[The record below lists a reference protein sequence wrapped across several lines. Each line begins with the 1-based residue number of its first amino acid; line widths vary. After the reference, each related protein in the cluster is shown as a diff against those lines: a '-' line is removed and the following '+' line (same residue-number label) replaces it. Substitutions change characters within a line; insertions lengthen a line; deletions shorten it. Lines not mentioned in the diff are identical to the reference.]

1 MRLSWQRSLG
11 TMSGSRRLND
21 WIEAFVE
28 YTDNTEPPESYRR
41 WVAISTMA
49 SALQRKCKLIWGS
62 ETFFPNMY
70 IVLVGPPAARKGTA
84 MRTGKDLLD
93 QIGIAVSADESSRQK
108 LVKSLQEM
116 GVADQD
122 DMGRINFHSSMTLY
136 SSELTVFL
144 GYGARELLAML
155 CKWYDC
161 EPRYVYDTIQRGKEE
176 VPNVWCNLMGATTP
190 GQLQASLPEDAVGS
204 GFTSRVVFVYEQNK
218 GKLVRKPT
226 LKEEMLEPL
235 LYDLGRARNLSGEF
249 IIEKDAED
257 IYYDWYERSESE
269 SIFTDYRMEYY
280 VQRRP
285 THLFKLSMIICAA
298 RGDNKLITKGDLNEA
313 IRVIEGA
320 EKTMAQVFAGVGA
333 NPLAGIQFRIL
344 NIVRELGPTET
355 SVVAE
360 SLQSDASFSQFGEAI
375 QALEQM
381 GHIKID
387 IIKKLIIPN

>member
-1 MRLSWQRSLG
+1 
-11 TMSGSRRLND
+11 MSGSRRLDD
-21 WIEAFVE
+21 WIEAFVK

-49 SALQRKCKLIWGS
+49 SALQRKCKLDWGS

-122 DMGRINFHSSMTLY
+122 DMGRITFHSSMTLY

-144 GYGARELLAML
+144 GYGAKELLAML

-161 EPRYVYDTIQRGKEE
+161 EPRYVYDTLQRGKEE

-204 GFTSRVVFVYEQNK
+204 GFTSRVVFVYEHNK

-226 LKEEMLEPL
+226 LEDQLLEPL
-235 LYDLGRARNLSGEF
+235 LHDLGRVRNLSGDF
-249 IIEKDAED
+249 TVLPDAED
-257 IYYDWYERSESE
+257 IYYDWYEHSEDE
-269 SIFTDYRMEYY
+269 AIFTDYRMEYY

-285 THLFKLSMIICAA
+285 THLFKLSMIISAA
-298 RGDNKLITKGDLNEA
+298 RGDDKIITPIDLKEA
-313 IRVIEGA
+313 IKVLEGA
-320 EKTMAQVFAGVGA
+320 EKNMAQVFAGGGA

-344 NIVRELGPTET
+344 NIVRDLGPTET
-355 SVVAE
+355 AVVAE
-360 SLQSDASFSQFGEAI
+360 ALQSDASFSQFGEAI
-375 QALEQM
+375 QSLEQM

-387 IIKKLIIPN
+387 IIKKLIIPVT

>member
-1 MRLSWQRSLG
+1 
-11 TMSGSRRLND
+11 MSGSRRLDD
-21 WIEAFVE
+21 WIEAFVK

-49 SALQRKCKLIWGS
+49 SALQRKCKLDWGS

-122 DMGRINFHSSMTLY
+122 DLGRITFHSSMTLY

-144 GYGARELLAML
+144 GYGAKELLAML

-161 EPRYVYDTIQRGKEE
+161 EPRYVYDTLQRGKEE

-204 GFTSRVVFVYEQNK
+204 GFTSRVVFVYEHNK

-226 LKEEMLEPL
+226 LEDQLLEPL
-235 LYDLGRARNLSGEF
+235 LHDLGRVRNLSGDF
-249 IIEKDAED
+249 TVLPDAED
-257 IYYDWYERSESE
+257 VYYDWYEHSEDE
-269 SIFTDYRMEYY
+269 TIFTDYRMEYY

-285 THLFKLSMIICAA
+285 THLFKLSMIISAA
-298 RGDNKLITKGDLNEA
+298 RGDDKIITPIDLKEA
-313 IRVIEGA
+313 IKVLEGA
-320 EKTMAQVFAGVGA
+320 EKNMSQVFAGVGA

-344 NIVRELGPTET
+344 NIVRDLGPTET
-355 SVVAE
+355 AVVAE
-360 SLQSDASFSQFGEAI
+360 ALQSDASFSQFGEAI
-375 QALEQM
+375 QSLEQM

-387 IIKKLIIPN
+387 IIKKLIIPVT

>member
-1 MRLSWQRSLG
+1 
-11 TMSGSRRLND
+11 MSGSRRLDD
-21 WIEAFVE
+21 WIEAFVK

-49 SALQRKCKLIWGS
+49 SALQRKCKLDWGS

-122 DMGRINFHSSMTLY
+122 DMGRITFHSSMTLY

-144 GYGARELLAML
+144 GYGAKELLAML

-161 EPRYVYDTIQRGKEE
+161 EPRYVYDTLQRGKEE

-204 GFTSRVVFVYEQNK
+204 GFTSRVVFVYEHNK

-226 LKEEMLEPL
+226 LEDQLLEPL
-235 LYDLGRARNLSGEF
+235 LHDLGRVRNLSGDF
-249 IIEKDAED
+249 TVLPDAED
-257 IYYDWYERSESE
+257 IYYDWYEHSEDE
-269 SIFTDYRMEYY
+269 AIFTDYRMEYY
-280 VQRRP
+280 VQRRQ
-285 THLFKLSMIICAA
+285 THLFKLSMIISAD
-298 RGDNKLITKGDLNEA
+298 RGADKIITPIDLKEA
-313 IRVIEGA
+313 IKVLEGA
-320 EKTMAQVFAGVGA
+320 EKNMSQVFAGVGA

-344 NIVRELGPTET
+344 NIVRDLVPTET
-355 SVVAE
+355 AGVAE
-360 SLQSDASFSQFGEAI
+360 ALQSDASFSQFGEAI
-375 QALEQM
+375 QSLEQM

-387 IIKKLIIPN
+387 IIKKLIIPVT

>member
-1 MRLSWQRSLG
+1 
-11 TMSGSRRLND
+11 MSGSRQLKD
-21 WIEAFVE
+21 WIEAFLE

-49 SALQRKCKLIWGS
+49 SVLQRKCKLEWGS

-70 IVLVGPPAARKGTA
+70 IILVGPPAARKGTA

-93 QIGIAVSADESSRQK
+93 QLGIPVSADESSRQK
-108 LVKSLQEM
+108 LVKSLQET

-122 DMGRINFHSSMTLY
+122 DQGRLNFHSSITLY

-190 GQLQASLPEDAVGS
+190 GQLQAALPEDAVGS
-204 GFTSRVVFVYEQNK
+204 GFTSRVVFIYEQNK

-226 LKEEMLEPL
+226 LETGL
-235 LYDLGRARNLSGEF
+235 LKTLLHDLGRARNMSGEF
-249 IIEKDAED
+249 SIENDAEE
-257 IYYDWYERSESE
+257 IYFKWYEESE
-269 SIFTDYRMEYY
+269 KERIFSDYRMEYY
-280 VQRRP
+280 IQRRP
-285 THLFKLSMIICAA
+285 THLFKLSMIISSA
-298 RGDNKLITKGDLNEA
+298 RGDSRVITIEDLSEA
-313 IRVIEGA
+313 IRVLEAA
-320 EKTMAQVFAGVGA
+320 EETMPQVFAGVGA

-344 NIVRELGPTET
+344 NIVRDLGPVET
-355 SVVAE
+355 SVVANA
-360 SLQSDASFSQFGEAI
+360 LQSDASFSQFGEAI
-375 QALEQM
+375 QSLEQM

-387 IIKKLIIPN
+387 IIKKLIIPV

>member
-1 MRLSWQRSLG
+1 
-11 TMSGSRRLND
+11 
-21 WIEAFVE
+21 
-28 YTDNTEPPESYRR
+28 
-41 WVAISTMA
+41 
-49 SALQRKCKLIWGS
+49 
-62 ETFFPNMY
+62 
-70 IVLVGPPAARKGTA
+70 

-122 DMGRINFHSSMTLY
+122 DMGRITFHSSMTLY

-144 GYGARELLAML
+144 GYGAKELLAML

-161 EPRYVYDTIQRGKEE
+161 EPRYVYDTLQRGKEE

-204 GFTSRVVFVYEQNK
+204 GFTSRVVFVYEHNK

-226 LKEEMLEPL
+226 LEEELLEPL
-235 LYDLGRARNLSGEF
+235 LHDLGRVRNLSGDF
-249 IIEKDAED
+249 SVQSSAED
-257 IYYDWYERSESE
+257 IYYDWYESSEEE

-285 THLFKLSMIICAA
+285 THLFKLSMIISAA
-298 RGDNKLITKGDLNEA
+298 RGDDKIITPIDLKEA
-313 IRVIEGA
+313 IKVLEGA
-320 EKTMAQVFAGVGA
+320 EKNMSQVFAGVGA

-344 NIVRELGPTET
+344 NIVRDLGPTET
-355 SVVAE
+355 AVVAE
-360 SLQSDASFSQFGEAI
+360 ALQSDASFSQFGEAI
-375 QALEQM
+375 QSLEQM

-387 IIKKLIIPN
+387 IIKKLIIPVT

>member
-1 MRLSWQRSLG
+1 
-11 TMSGSRRLND
+11 MSGSRQLDD
-21 WIEAFVE
+21 WIEAFVK

-49 SALQRKCKLIWGS
+49 SALQRKCKLDWGS

-122 DMGRINFHSSMTLY
+122 DLGRITFHSSMTLY

-144 GYGARELLAML
+144 GYGAKELLAML

-161 EPRYVYDTIQRGKEE
+161 EPRYVYDTLQRGKEE

-204 GFTSRVVFVYEQNK
+204 GFTSRVVFVYEHNK

-226 LKEEMLEPL
+226 LEDQLLEPL
-235 LYDLGRARNLSGEF
+235 LHDLGRVRNLSGDF
-249 IIEKDAED
+249 TVLPDAED
-257 IYYDWYERSESE
+257 IYYDWYEHSEDE
-269 SIFTDYRMEYY
+269 AIFTDYRMEYY

-285 THLFKLSMIICAA
+285 THLFKLSMIISAA
-298 RGDNKLITKGDLNEA
+298 RGDDKIITPIDLKEA
-313 IRVIEGA
+313 IKVLEGA
-320 EKTMAQVFAGVGA
+320 EKNMSQVFAGVGA

-355 SVVAE
+355 AVVADA
-360 SLQSDASFSQFGEAI
+360 LQSDASFSQFGEAI
-375 QALEQM
+375 QSLEQM

-387 IIKKLIIPN
+387 IIKKLIIPVT

>member
-1 MRLSWQRSLG
+1 
-11 TMSGSRRLND
+11 MSGSRRLDD
-21 WIEAFVE
+21 WIEAFVK

-49 SALQRKCKLIWGS
+49 SALQRKCKLDWGS

-122 DMGRINFHSSMTLY
+122 DLGRITFHSSMTLY

-144 GYGARELLAML
+144 GYGAKELLAML

-161 EPRYVYDTIQRGKEE
+161 EPRYVYDTLQRGKEE

-204 GFTSRVVFVYEQNK
+204 GFTSRVVFVYEHNK

-226 LKEEMLEPL
+226 LEDQLLEPL
-235 LYDLGRARNLSGEF
+235 LHDLGRVRNLSGDF
-249 IIEKDAED
+249 TVLPDAED
-257 IYYDWYERSESE
+257 VYYDWYEHSEDE
-269 SIFTDYRMEYY
+269 AIFTDYRMEYY

-285 THLFKLSMIICAA
+285 THLFKLSMIISAA
-298 RGDNKLITKGDLNEA
+298 RGDDKIITPIDLKEA
-313 IRVIEGA
+313 IKVLEGA
-320 EKTMAQVFAGVGA
+320 EKNMSQVFAGVGA

-344 NIVRELGPTET
+344 NIVRDLGPTET
-355 SVVAE
+355 AVVAE
-360 SLQSDASFSQFGEAI
+360 ALQSDASFSQFGEAI
-375 QALEQM
+375 QSLEQM

-387 IIKKLIIPN
+387 IIKKLIIPVT

>member
-1 MRLSWQRSLG
+1 
-11 TMSGSRRLND
+11 
-21 WIEAFVE
+21 
-28 YTDNTEPPESYRR
+28 
-41 WVAISTMA
+41 
-49 SALQRKCKLIWGS
+49 
-62 ETFFPNMY
+62 
-70 IVLVGPPAARKGTA
+70 
-84 MRTGKDLLD
+84 
-93 QIGIAVSADESSRQK
+93 
-108 LVKSLQEM
+108 
-116 GVADQD
+116 
-122 DMGRINFHSSMTLY
+122 
-136 SSELTVFL
+136 
-144 GYGARELLAML
+144 
-155 CKWYDC
+155 
-161 EPRYVYDTIQRGKEE
+161 
-176 VPNVWCNLMGATTP
+176 MGATTP

-298 RGDNKLITKGDLNEA
+298 RGDTKLITKEDLNEA

-320 EKTMAQVFAGVGA
+320 EKTMSQVFAGVGA